1 MLRRVGATIICF
13 EHRELKVQ
21 YNWLVLDIRDERR
34 STLGACR
41 SVAFPRGPEGSLG
54 GSRGTSLSS
63 HYRTGGYPCEGEAF
77 CCTVKEVSSHED
89 RNNNLSSSFGDLLG
103 DWLLPRNC

>member
-1 MLRRVGATIICF
+1 MGGDLRMVGSALSIILLKSPGSGPQDVSVRV
-13 EHRELKVQ
+13 
-21 YNWLVLDIRDERR
+21 
-34 STLGACR
+34 GACR
-41 SVAFPRGPEGSLG
+41 SVAFPRGPEGSSG

-103 DWLLPRNC
+103 DRLLPRNC